1 MSDCAHDEGVQAE
14 SWEHEIKWGSG
25 RDVVRGMGVSSTST
39 LSRQTMLMFPLQSN
53 PIDGNV
59 PLLYYNHPGIFTSS
73 VDFLQL
79 LTSSHWPLDL
89 FAAG

>member
-1 MSDCAHDEGVQAE
+1 
-14 SWEHEIKWGSG
+14 
-25 RDVVRGMGVSSTST
+25 
-39 LSRQTMLMFPLQSN
+39 MLMFPLQSN